1 MHEMSITRSIVET
14 VEKEMDRAE
23 LTRLDKVRIRV
34 GELTAVEPDVLRFCF
49 ETTIKG
55 TRLEG
60 AALDIEE
67 VPLTGRCKD
76 CGNSFRITAFE
87 SLCPKCKCTRIER
100 TGGTELD
107 IQSIEAY

>member
-1 MHEMSITRSIVET
+1 MSITRSIVET
-14 VEKEMDRAE
+14 VEREMDRAG
-23 LTRLDKVRIRV
+23 LARLDKVRIRV

-49 ETTIKG
+49 ETSIKG

-67 VPLTGRCKD
+67 VPLTGRCRA
-76 CGNSFRITAFE
+76 CGESFRITGRITGFA
-87 SLCPKCKCTRIER
+87 SVCPKCKGTDIER

-107 IQSIEAY
+107 IVSIEG